1 MLFDVASSRPH
12 FEDHFFQLPFLAS
25 LWPQIFYFQLE
36 KKKQESKGNS
46 EMSDFFQAQV
56 KKHFQLG
63 KAVVGNHAYS
73 PVGLERVYKLIHIE
87 FTALLY

>member
-1 MLFDVASSRPH
+1 
-12 FEDHFFQLPFLAS
+12 
-25 LWPQIFYFQLE
+25 
-36 KKKQESKGNS
+36 
-46 EMSDFFQAQV
+46 MSDFFQAQV